1 MVFSTSGR
9 IGFRYWK
16 KLWIR
21 VWIGFGYWQ
30 PMSRILSGIN
40 FQFKT
45 LGIIG
50 FLLQILD
57 MALLFHKSEN
67 VCNTS
72 FVLLVC
78 LIQISKRK
86 NDHLCLY
93 SLLAAKAS
101 YALCADLYSQ
111 ISQELRML
119 SSVPINCQLTK
130 NCHEFRFSIV
140 RIVISV
146 SNVTSPRIVQK
157 SENLPK
163 SEYLAKI

>member
-1 MVFSTSGR
+1 MIKMILLLSIYYFCFNHFKICKLVLYLPSDVWGQNKNFGPWGRAQRLVFSTSGR

-86 NDHLCLY
+86 NDHLCLEF
-93 SLLAAKAS
+93 STCSQSK
-101 YALCADLYSQ
+101 LCF
-111 ISQELRML
+111 
-119 SSVPINCQLTK
+119 VCWP
-130 NCHEFRFSIV
+130 V
-140 RIVISV
+140 
-146 SNVTSPRIVQK
+146 
-157 SENLPK
+157 
-163 SEYLAKI
+163 